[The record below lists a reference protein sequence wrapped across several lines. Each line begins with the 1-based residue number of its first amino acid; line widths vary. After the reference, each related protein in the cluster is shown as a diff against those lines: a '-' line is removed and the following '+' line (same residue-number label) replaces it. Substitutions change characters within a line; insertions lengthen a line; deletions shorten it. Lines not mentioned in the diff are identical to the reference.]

1 MFKKTVKYTDYNGV
15 ERTEDYYFNLSK
27 AEAMEWELSKEG
39 TLSEWMQEVIDS
51 NNIPE
56 IIGLFK
62 EIVLKSYGEKSSDG
76 KRFVKSDEIRTAF
89 EQSPAYSEIFMEL
102 AGNADAAAE
111 FVNGILPADIVKDI
125 QQSSENNI

>member
-56 IIGLFK
+56 IVSLFK
-62 EIVLKSYGEKSSDG
+62 EIVLKSYGEKTSDG

-111 FVNGILPADIVKDI
+111 FVNGILPADIVKDM
-125 QQSSENNI
+125 QKPSENNI